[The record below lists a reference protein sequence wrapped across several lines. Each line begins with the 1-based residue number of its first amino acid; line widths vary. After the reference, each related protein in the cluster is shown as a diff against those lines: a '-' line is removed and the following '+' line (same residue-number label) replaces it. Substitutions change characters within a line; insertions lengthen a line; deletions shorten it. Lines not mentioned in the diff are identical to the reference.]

1 MLARGYVSYDTLFW
15 WLFYNID
22 DSGTQVNELDDTPTL
37 RVLGKFVWTFWII
50 IE

>member
-1 MLARGYVSYDTLFW
+1 MLAGGYVSYDTLFW
-15 WLFYNID
+15 WLFYIID
-22 DSGTQVNELDDTPTL
+22 DSGNHVYELDDTPTL